1 MVNVIKNIFRNSKGG
16 DRWIYASTFIL
27 AIFGVIMI
35 GSSSIGGVTTKGFSW
50 AIRNMAVQSVYIV
63 IGAIIMRFLSKT
75 FKLKSVNNRTT
86 KLIFAIGLIAMCIC
100 RLWEIKGSYAWIVLP
115 MGFTIQPAEFMKIA
129 MILLMAYRLTETDI
143 AYVVKGKFRNEEAK
157 NAFYKD
163 KFLKCAFY
171 PMLMVFIAAAVGL
184 FVQKDLGTT
193 IILVT
198 ICFICF
204 LSTPRSYYKKYKIL
218 VLIFLAVCGL
228 ALFLIGTT
236 VLEPYQLDRIYTWIN
251 PLADYYGDGFQL
263 VNALI
268 AFANGGIFGL
278 GLGNSTQK
286 FGYIAEA
293 HNDFIGAIVYEEL
306 GILGL
311 ALVLIPTCI
320 IIFRLLKYANRI
332 ENNKA
337 KIILIGVSSYFFL
350 HLIVNLG
357 GVSGLIPM
365 TGVPLL
371 LISSGGSSTIA
382 AFISIGLCQGII
394 AKYNKEKVDT

>member
-50 AIRNMAVQSVYIV
+50 AIRNMGVQAAYIV
-63 IGAIIMRFLSKT
+63 VGAIIMRFLSKS
-75 FKLKSVNNRTT
+75 FSLKSVNNRTT
-86 KLIFAIGLIAMCIC
+86 KILFVIGLIAMCIC
-100 RLWEIKGSYAWIVLP
+100 RIWNIKGSYAWIVLP

-143 AYVVKGKFRNEEAK
+143 AYVVKGKFRNEMAK

-163 KFLKCAFY
+163 KFIKCALY

-204 LSTPRSYYKKYKIL
+204 LSTPRTYYKKYKVL
-218 VLIFLAVCGL
+218 VIIFLIVCGT
-228 ALFLIGTT
+228 ALLLVGTT
-236 VLEPYQLDRIYTWIN
+236 VLEGYQLGRIYTWLN
-251 PLADYYGDGFQL
+251 PLSDYYNDGYQL

-268 AFANGGIFGL
+268 AFANGGLFGL

-286 FGYIAEA
+286 FGYIPEA
-293 HNDFIGAIVYEEL
+293 HNDFIGAIIYEEL

-311 ALVLIPTCI
+311 ALMLIPTCI

-337 KIILIGVSSYFFL
+337 KIILIGVASYFFL
-350 HLIVNLG
+350 HMIVNLG

-394 AKYNKEKVDT
+394 AKYNQEKVDT